1 MSQIPYVLEQN
12 SRGERSYDIYS
23 RLLKDRIIFLGEEV
37 NNVTSQLIIAQML
50 YLEAED
56 AKKDIKFYINSPGGS
71 ISDGMA
77 IYDTMNFLK
86 CDIST
91 TCLGMA
97 ASMGAF
103 LLAGGTKGKRYALPN
118 AEIMIHQPS
127 GGIKSPAQATDIVIT
142 ANHIMRTKETVN
154 KILSQNTGKS
164 IKEIEHD
171 TERDYFLS
179 AQEAKEYGLIDCI
192 VEREESL

>member
-56 AKKDIKFYINSPGGS
+56 AKKDIKFYINSLGGS

-142 ANHIMRTKETVN
+142 ANHIMRTKETIN

>member
-103 LLAGGTKGKRYALPN
+103 LLAGETKGKRYALPN

-142 ANHIMRTKETVN
+142 ANHIMRTKETIN